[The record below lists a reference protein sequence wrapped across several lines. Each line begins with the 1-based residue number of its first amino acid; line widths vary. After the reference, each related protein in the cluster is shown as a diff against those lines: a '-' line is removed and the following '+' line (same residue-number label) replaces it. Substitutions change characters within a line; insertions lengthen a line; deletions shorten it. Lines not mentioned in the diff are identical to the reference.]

1 MASHPHILA
10 CNHRVSL
17 AHACSFDF
25 LFYFVLL
32 EALLTSNGGLTKKA

>member
-10 CNHRVSL
+10 CNPEFRWPTL
-17 AHACSFDF
+17 LFCF